1 MTKEEKKESTELKST
16 SCYTYEVTMLIQ
28 VIAPTKEIADQ
39 KLHQDGGYISKR
51 KVDFK
56 FSTLLHEDKEAQ
68 YLTDV
73 ARERKHEGS
82 YLHNC
87 TQ

>member
-28 VIAPTKEIADQ
+28 VIAPTKEIADG
-39 KLHQDGGYISKR
+39 KLDQDGGYISKR

-56 FSTLLHEDKEAQ
+56 FSTLLYEDKEA
-68 YLTDV
+68 
-73 ARERKHEGS
+73 
-82 YLHNC
+82 
-87 TQ
+87 